1 MNNLSTVP
9 PYKAAGPRRF
19 LSRLVPRI
27 GRLVGGLLAGP
38 HVVRPGKDPVRVTA
52 TGNRNKNS
60 QSDEVI
66 VVHAVTADGK
76 HIDLAR
82 LPRSGG
88 ALVTDVKVSA
98 DETVPLGIRLTSGCS
113 LELPLDQG
121 GSLLLVTH
129 PWSGIARI
137 QAGIVFH
144 DVDLYGPTTGLL
156 EFDVTRMRPLN
167 FFTSSHY
174 RVSHAGHKKEFIEE
188 LNRRFADLERLR
200 KCSSEPAAEALA
212 LYTPRWKG
220 VTAATINL
228 FPCALPVPLTAEEH
242 PAELDEA
249 AIEVVADAVAA
260 SQFGTIVFSG
270 GDRAF
275 FRIFNACLRR
285 RPGLDCRLLWH
296 SSFLQM
302 GEPHDWGL
310 LLPWLEAA
318 QSGRLTRFGVVKP
331 GMERFMMAQGVPA
344 VFVQNR
350 VPFQKRRAANTE
362 RTGAVGLWLSG
373 SSDYRKPVAPSLLA
387 LAGLRGVKLRGAG
400 LGEFGCRLVDELQ
413 IPSLSKSASPI
424 SNVDVRAQM
433 RQTDV
438 TLYVTLSECMPM
450 VPLESMA
457 EGTPCLVGP
466 ATELFIDD
474 PGLGQLLT
482 VCDPTNP
489 EVIRLALARVLG
501 DQDSLRSRCYEF
513 LDSLNQR
520 AAQSLQNFLR

>member
-1 MNNLSTVP
+1 MSNLSTVSP
-9 PYKAAGPRRF
+9 SKAAGPRRF

-27 GRLVGGLLAGP
+27 GRLVGGLSAGP
-38 HVVRPGKDPVRVTA
+38 HVIRPGKDPVRVTA
-52 TGNRNKNS
+52 TGNRNQNS

-66 VVHAVTADGK
+66 VVHAVTPDGK
-76 HIDLAR
+76 YIDLAR
-82 LPRSGG
+82 VARSGG
-88 ALVTDVKVSA
+88 DLITDVKVSA

-113 LELPLDQG
+113 LELPLDEG

-137 QAGIVFH
+137 QVGGVFH

-156 EFDVTRMRPLN
+156 EFDVTRMRPRN
-167 FFTSSHY
+167 FFDSPHH
-174 RVSHAGHKKEFIEE
+174 RVSRAHHKKELIEE
-188 LNRRFADLERLR
+188 LRRRFTDLERLR
-200 KCSSEPAAEALA
+200 KSSSEPAAEALA
-212 LYTPRWKG
+212 LYTPRWRG
-220 VTAATINL
+220 VTAATVNL

-242 PAELDEA
+242 PDELDEA

-275 FRIFNACLRR
+275 FRLFNECLRR
-285 RPGLDCRLLWH
+285 RPGLDCRILWH

-318 QSGRLTRFGVVKP
+318 QSGRLARFGVVKP
-331 GMERFMMAQGVPA
+331 GMERFMTAQGVPA
-344 VFVQNR
+344 AFVQNR
-350 VPFQKRRAANTE
+350 VPFQQRRAANTE
-362 RTGAVGLWLSG
+362 RTGAVGVWLSG

-400 LGEFGCRLVDELQ
+400 LGEFGCRLADELQ
-413 IPSLSKSASPI
+413 IPTLSKSASPI

-433 RQTDV
+433 RQTDA
-438 TLYVTLSECMPM
+438 TLYVTISECMPM

-457 EGTPCLVGP
+457 EGTPCVVGP
-466 ATELFIDD
+466 ATDLFIND
-474 PGLGQLLT
+474 PDLGALLT
-482 VCDPTNP
+482 VHDPTNP
-489 EVIRLALARVLG
+489 EAIHFTLTQVIEDHARI
-501 DQDSLRSRCYEF
+501 RERCYLFLDAVNQRSARTLQEF
-513 LDSLNQR
+513 LR
-520 AAQSLQNFLR
+520 